1 MTNRYLYLMRHG
13 LARAK
18 GLTDDFQKPLSAVG
32 EKEVRAQMEKFRQ
45 PDGIRPDCILCSTAV
60 RAQQTVELLSELFVG
75 TPVFFR
81 EALYLAPAFRVL
93 ALIHETDSLFRRIM
107 IVGHNPGLE
116 QLIPILTTPE
126 ICPTLRPADCAGLQ
140 TDVPDWTRLK
150 TGSAT
155 LAHFFQV

>member
-1 MTNRYLYLMRHG
+1 MTDRYLYLMRHG
-13 LARAK
+13 LALK
-18 GLTDDFQKPLSAVG
+18 KSLTDDFQKPLAALG
-32 EKEVRAQMEKFRQ
+32 RKNVRAQMEKFRQ
-45 PDGIRPDCILCSTAV
+45 PNGIRPDCIFCSTSV
-60 RAQQTVELLSELFVG
+60 RTRQTAELLSELFVG
-75 TPVFFR
+75 TPVFYR

-93 ALIHETDSLFRRIM
+93 ELIHETDSLFRRIM

-155 LAHFFQV
+155 LARFFQV